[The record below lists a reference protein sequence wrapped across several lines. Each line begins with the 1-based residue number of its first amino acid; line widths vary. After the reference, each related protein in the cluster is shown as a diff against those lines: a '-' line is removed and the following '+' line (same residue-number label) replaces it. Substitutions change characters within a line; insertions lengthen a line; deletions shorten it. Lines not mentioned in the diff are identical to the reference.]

1 MRPMQVVMLTLCL
14 LGGLYLLTQAPAFF
28 MPARGN
34 PALAHYFSPGASRL
48 LGGALLAMAAAG
60 VLYMRAMYYRAR
72 RQLPGPREQR
82 GYFALLVVAL
92 ALFAAALS
100 VAEPGANPEYRPPL
114 DAR

>member
-1 MRPMQVVMLTLCL
+1 MRSMQVVMLTLCL

-28 MPARGN
+28 MPERGN
-34 PALAHYFSPGASRL
+34 PALAHHFSPAASRL

-60 VLYMRAMYYRAR
+60 MLYMRAMYYRER

-82 GYFALLVVAL
+82 GYFALLVIAF

-100 VAEPGANPEYRPPL
+100 VAEHGANPEYRPPL
-114 DAR
+114 DTN